1 MRTMRTNLTV
11 AIILLIGTFVAIP
24 EALNQLGEIR
34 CVAQQWANLGL
45 RSGLVSVSAHDAT
58 SVEIKQLNV
67 FVQAEENARE
77 FRWHGQLAQGR
88 SIEIKGIN
96 GNVSAEPTS
105 GNEVEVVANKN
116 ARRSDPNG
124 VRIQVI
130 EHADGVTICAVYPS
144 PDANRPNR
152 CDVGS
157 EWHSHVDNNDVNVN
171 FTVRVPQGIR
181 FIGRTVNGG
190 IETGALGSDVEAHT
204 VNGSIH
210 LKAAGLAQAKTV
222 NGSITATVGKADWTR
237 ALEFETVNGGIT
249 LDLPQGTNTEVEAE
263 TVNGDIMSDFPL
275 TVQGR
280 FSRKHLN
287 GTIGSGG
294 RMLQLKTV
302 NGSIQLRRA
311 S

>member
-1 MRTMRTNLTV
+1 MRNNLTV
-11 AIILLIGTFVAIP
+11 AIILLLGIFVGVP
-24 EALNQLGEIR
+24 EALNQIGELR
-34 CVAQQWANLGL
+34 CVARQWANLGL
-45 RSGLVSVSAHDAT
+45 STGLVNASAHDAT
-58 SVEIKQLNV
+58 NVETKQLIML
-67 FVQAEENARE
+67 VQTEQSANE

-96 GNVSAEPTS
+96 GNVSAEPAS
-105 GNEVEVVANKN
+105 GNEVEVVAAKR
-116 ARRSDPNG
+116 ARRSDPGG
-124 VRIQVI
+124 VQVQVI
-130 EHADGVTICAVYPS
+130 EHAGGVTICAVYPS
-144 PDANRPNR
+144 PDSNKPNR

-157 EWHSHVDNNDVNVN
+157 AWNSHVNNNDVNVN

-181 FIGRTVNGG
+181 FVGRTINGQ
-190 IETGALGSDVEAHT
+190 IETGALGSDVEAYT
-204 VNGSIH
+204 VNGSIK
-210 LKAAGLAQAKTV
+210 LQAAGFAQANTV
-222 NGSITATVGKADWTR
+222 NGSITATVGKADWSN

-249 LDLPQGTNTEVEAE
+249 LDLPAGTNTEVEAE

-294 RMLQLKTV
+294 RQLKLKTV
-302 NGSIQLRRA
+302 NGNVQLRRA